1 MPAADQDAFH
11 QEWITLQNNHE
22 QHEKNCLSVKLVA
35 VVLFGVAL
43 AWGFNDSLIGALLG
57 ILWFQEGMLRTFQS
71 RLGARILRIE
81 QALRPGM
88 APAAMA
94 FQLHSEW
101 LAERQ
106 GVVGRL
112 IEVGRSASAPLKAS
126 IAASGSLAA
135 RCSSP
140 EVNRPRYSRS
150 CWKCYRHAAR

>member
-112 IEVGRSASAPLKAS
+112 KIGGAHV
-126 IAASGSLAA
+126 
-135 RCSSP
+135 
-140 EVNRPRYSRS
+140 
-150 CWKCYRHAAR
+150 

>member
-112 IEVGRSASAPLKAS
+112 IEVGRRALRPTVAFPYVILLLIDLLLFASDVTATGP
-126 IAASGSLAA
+126 
-135 RCSSP
+135 
-140 EVNRPRYSRS
+140 VV
-150 CWKCYRHAAR
+150 